1 MHKEGEREERT
12 LGQFLLKS
20 MEKVRH
26 RRLISYS
33 LSISRARSEADCA
46 TALRRRDTEYLR
58 SIRSAVFLA
67 SKRNCSNPSLAVR
80 QASFANLSKSR
91 RKASALPEW
100 MEEIGLWM
108 RHWKACPVPA
118 SIKELGCECLC
129 MRVGSWGCHDRAVAI
144 ITWTESQKLKLTSLP
159 ISYHHTSQQK
169 SQQAAPKDYKFS
181 FKKLNSQKDLF
192 HFHKI

>member
-1 MHKEGEREERT
+1 
-12 LGQFLLKS
+12 
-20 MEKVRH
+20 
-26 RRLISYS
+26 
-33 LSISRARSEADCA
+33 
-46 TALRRRDTEYLR
+46 
-58 SIRSAVFLA
+58 
-67 SKRNCSNPSLAVR
+67 
-80 QASFANLSKSR
+80 
-91 RKASALPEW
+91 

-108 RHWKACPVPA
+108 RHWKAYPVPA